1 MFVFLNSI
9 KQRTIVLQRGL
20 ADRSQAVSKECLRLM
35 ADEWLNI
42 CCHGNPVELL
52 KYLDVE
58 TYERVGE
65 SVMGALLGASLL
77 KLHDDESIQHHIR
90 TSIGETEG

>member
-1 MFVFLNSI
+1 M
-9 KQRTIVLQRGL
+9 T
-20 ADRSQAVSKECLRLM
+20 
-35 ADEWLNI
+35 DEWLNK

-52 KYLDVE
+52 EYLDVE

-77 KLHDDESIQHHIR
+77 KLHDDESIQHYIL
-90 TSIGETEG
+90 TSSGATEG

>member
-1 MFVFLNSI
+1 MS
-9 KQRTIVLQRGL
+9 
-20 ADRSQAVSKECLRLM
+20 
-35 ADEWLNI
+35 DEWLNK

-77 KLHDDESIQHHIR
+77 KLHVNGSIQNYIL
-90 TSIGETEG
+90 TSSNATEG

>member
-1 MFVFLNSI
+1 M
-9 KQRTIVLQRGL
+9 T
-20 ADRSQAVSKECLRLM
+20 
-35 ADEWLNI
+35 DEWLNK

-65 SVMGALLGASLL
+65 YVMGALLGDSLL
-77 KLHDDESIQHHIR
+77 KLHDDESIQHYIL
-90 TSIGETEG
+90 TSSGGTEG